1 MLRRERKRRLPV
13 PEKNKEHVKGGETSK
28 RVLFE
33 LGAGGEKEDSKE
45 KKEEKSGET
54 QVGATEKQV
63 EAATVAGTDVNSA
76 MLDMHVDQNSDPSE
90 KEKEVPKEGG
100 KRRGTYKKV
109 ERTTR
114 ASHVEETD
122 KRNGGKRGADDT

>member
-1 MLRRERKRRLPV
+1 MKKRIQRK
-13 PEKNKEHVKGGETSK
+13 
-28 RVLFE
+28 
-33 LGAGGEKEDSKE
+33 

-63 EAATVAGTDVNSA
+63 EAATMVGTDVNST
-76 MLDMHVDQNSDPSE
+76 MLDMHVDQKSDPSE
-90 KEKEVPKEGG
+90 KEKEVPKKGG

-122 KRNGGKRGADDT
+122 KRNGGKRGG